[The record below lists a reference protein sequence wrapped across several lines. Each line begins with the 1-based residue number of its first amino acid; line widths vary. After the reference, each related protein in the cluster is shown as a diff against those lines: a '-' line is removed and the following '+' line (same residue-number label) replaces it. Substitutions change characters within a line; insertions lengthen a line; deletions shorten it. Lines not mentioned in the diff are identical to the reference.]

1 MDDIILG
8 CSRWNY
14 PDTRDKG
21 GWTDVFYP
29 GKDINF
35 GTTLNFLI
43 QEKWT
48 LLFMRFYSHMTNG
61 RFIGMT
67 RATPQNFEFSIKV
80 PETIT
85 HVKRLDVK
93 KGAMMSFEE
102 FLDKISPLKIA
113 KKLDAILFQL
123 PPSFTVTDFKNIK
136 QFLDRLPTADI
147 YDYAFEFRHPSWGT
161 EGPWEM
167 LKHYNIAA
175 VMRILLQV
183 KISNICQM

>member
-67 RATPQNFEFSIKV
+67 RATPQNFEFSIKG

-102 FLDKISPLKIA
+102 FLDRISPLKIA

-123 PPSFTVTDFKNIK
+123 PPSFTVTDFKTSNNLWIGCRP
-136 QFLDRLPTADI
+136 LISMITLLNSD
-147 YDYAFEFRHPSWGT
+147 
-161 EGPWEM
+161 
-167 LKHYNIAA
+167 
-175 VMRILLQV
+175 ILLGAL
-183 KISNICQM
+183 KDLGKC